1 MAGRRVYGSLKSP
14 ATLKVL
20 ANLFEHDLDFE
31 FVPVDLD
38 NGEHKNKHF
47 LSMNPF
53 GQVPVYEDGG
63 IKQFESRA
71 IIRCMAHEYGKKGE
85 ELIYWDAKKQAVV
98 ANWIDVEDHHFEPPA
113 LKLISELLIKPKKG
127 FTPDEG
133 IVAEAEAELAKVLD
147 VYEARLEKSKY
158 LASEKY
164 TIVDLLHIPNLQSLA
179 GTPAKKLIESRPRV
193 SSWCSDILARPAW
206 SKVLDMQKKAQA

>member
-113 LKLISELLIKPKKG
+113 LKLISELLIKPKNG

-164 TIVDLLHIPNLQSLA
+164 TIVDLLHIPNLQSLT

-206 SKVLDMQKKAQA
+206 AKVLDMQKKAQA